1 MKQTCILVLGM
12 HRSGTSALSGA
23 MSILDVYLGSQL
35 MKPLDQNPKG
45 FYENILLYKINE
57 RILKEIGSGWDDVF
71 FKEEKLSSIK
81 CVDELTQV
89 LKEEFQDSPL
99 FAIKDPRLAYLFPL
113 YIQALSNLG
122 VAVKV
127 VVPFRNPV
135 EVAGSLSRRNGF
147 SQEKGLLLWA
157 YHFLLSEKL
166 SRDFPRVFT
175 QFDELIQS
183 PKEVFELIDSKLDL
197 NIASRFELKKDELQE
212 FLTPDLKHHNVSLE
226 SFSENV
232 PGIIREIVDQVSHLN
247 EVDSTEKLD
256 SLRNQ
261 LFENQSLFYNADIRS
276 AIGEL
281 AHAKQGLQAKDQEL
295 TQAKQGLQ
303 AKDQELTQAKQGLQA
318 KDQELT
324 QAKQGLQAKDQEL
337 TQTKQGLEHKDQEL
351 ARARQELQAQDQELT
366 QTKQE
371 LQVKDQELARARQG
385 LQAKDRELAQVK
397 QGLQAKKQELVQV
410 EHELNSKERE
420 LKALTYELIS
430 IHMSNSWKLTRPFRQ
445 LKRML
450 RSK

>member
-45 FYENILLYKINE
+45 FYENILLYRINE
-57 RILKEIGSGWDDVF
+57 RILKEIGSSWDDVF
-71 FKEEKLSSIK
+71 FKEEKLGSIK

-99 FAIKDPRLAYLFPL
+99 FAVKDPRLAYLFPL
-113 YIQALSNLG
+113 YVQALSSLG
-122 VAVKV
+122 VEIKV
-127 VVPFRNPV
+127 VVPFRNPL

-183 PKEVFELIDSKLDL
+183 PKKVFELIDSKLEL
-197 NIASRFELKKDELQE
+197 NIASSFELKKYELQE
-212 FLTPDLKHHNVSLE
+212 FLTPDLKHHNVSLGNLSE
-226 SFSENV
+226 SV

-276 AIGEL
+276 AIDEL
-281 AHAKQGLQAKDQEL
+281 AHVKQGLQAKDQELTQTKQGLQAKDQEL
-295 TQAKQGLQ
+295 TQAKQELQ
-303 AKDQELTQAKQGLQA
+303 AKDQELTQA
-318 KDQELT
+318 
-324 QAKQGLQAKDQEL
+324 
-337 TQTKQGLEHKDQEL
+337 KQGLEHKDQEL

-366 QTKQE
+366 QAKQELQAQDQELKQAKQE
-371 LQVKDQELARARQG
+371 LQVTDQELALARQG
-385 LQAKDRELAQVK
+385 LQARDQELAQVK
-397 QGLQAKKQELVQV
+397 QGLQAKKQELVRV
-410 EHELNSKERE
+410 EHELNSKGRE